1 MTFTQ
6 FKYEFDLVRDKCRDI
21 RSLDDELDHLEEE
34 RLKEIGNGAIDYSAD
49 RVQHSTDPDKAMIY
63 KLDSIDREKAKKK
76 ARRSRLREEIDP
88 FETMIYNADG
98 IGATVGRLFVL
109 DGLPM
114 KEVSRILNY
123 HVSHCYGFWNRTMRE
138 LYEQGGWANR

>member
-34 RLKEIGNGAIDYSAD
+34 RLKEFGNGAIDYSAD

-76 ARRSRLREEIDP
+76 ARRSRLREEIEP

>member
-1 MTFTQ
+1 MTFSQ

-34 RLKEIGNGAIDYSAD
+34 RLKEFGNGAIDYSVD

-76 ARRSRLREEIDP
+76 ARRSRLREEIEP

-98 IGATVGRLFVL
+98 IGATVGRRFVL

-123 HVSHCYGFWNRTMRE
+123 HVSRCYGFWNRTMRE

>member
-6 FKYEFDLVRDKCRDI
+6 FKYEFDLVREKCRDI
-21 RSLDDELDHLEEE
+21 RSLVDELDHLEEE

-49 RVQHSTDPDKAMIY
+49 RVQHTPDPDRAMIY
-63 KLDSIDREKAKKK
+63 KLDSIDREKEKKEM
-76 ARRSRLREEIDP
+76 RLSRLREEIEP
-88 FETMIYNADG
+88 FETMIYEANG
-98 IGATVGRLFVL
+98 IGAIVGRRFVL

-114 KEVSRILNY
+114 KEVSNILNY

-138 LYEQGGWANR
+138 LYEQYGWAEK